1 MMQKTIASTVLSM
14 SLLLGACA
22 SNQMA
27 TGSVSSPIA
36 AQAEDFK
43 VTVAQGAIAGAVLGG
58 VVGALTGN
66 GDSNRIW
73 QGALIGGAAGAAGG
87 YAIAGQKQA
96 YASKEDA
103 LNAVAADCETR
114 NQKLTSLLTT
124 TDRVIAQ
131 RKTELTMLKAAS
143 LDTQAKLN
151 GQNALLA
158 KLEADKVAL
167 AQAITSAQQHGQ
179 EIDSN
184 IAELKKQFP
193 DDRPSTA
200 DQVAG
205 KYHRNAATLAGKQN
219 ELFQIIGE
227 SSKIG
232 TAS

>member
-1 MMQKTIASTVLSM
+1 MKQRTIAGAVLSM

-22 SNQMA
+22 SNQMS

-66 GDSNRIW
+66 GDSKQIL

-87 YAIAGQKQA
+87 YVIAGQKQA

-114 NQKLTSLLTT
+114 NQKLTSILAT
-124 TDRVIAQ
+124 TDQVIAQ
-131 RKTELTMLKAAS
+131 RKAELASLKTAS

-158 KLEADKVAL
+158 KLEADKAAL
-167 AQAITSAQQHGQ
+167 AQAITSAQAHGQ
-179 EIDSN
+179 EIDTN

-193 DDRPSTA
+193 DDRPSSA

-205 KYHRNAATLAGKQN
+205 KYHRNAAALTGRQN
-219 ELFQIIGE
+219 EIFQMIGE